1 MSENLAKRKPVS
13 EHWFGDLFRLHIC
26 ASVSV
31 SRAYM
36 FRPRSSVCL
45 CTFGHAG
52 PGEDHLEVT
61 WGRSGNSQEELS
73 VMQEDLRPALYCRK
87 MACLLCGNGREA
99 EDHFTRHW
107 SENRFVIGLKA
118 PRAQLQRDCL
128 PSSSRREVSQWPN
141 PASWYK
147 KPSCVR
153 K

>member
-1 MSENLAKRKPVS
+1 MSKKLAKSKPAR
-13 EHWFGDLFRLHIC
+13 EHWFVRFVSASTSVRL
-26 ASVSV
+26 SV
-31 SRAYM
+31 SRVYM

-45 CTFGHAG
+45 CTFGLAG
-52 PGEDHLEVT
+52 PGEAHLEVT
-61 WGRSGNSQEELS
+61 WGRSGNSQGELS
-73 VMQEDLRPALYCRK
+73 VIQEELTALCCRK

-118 PRAQLQRDCL
+118 PRAQLQRGCL